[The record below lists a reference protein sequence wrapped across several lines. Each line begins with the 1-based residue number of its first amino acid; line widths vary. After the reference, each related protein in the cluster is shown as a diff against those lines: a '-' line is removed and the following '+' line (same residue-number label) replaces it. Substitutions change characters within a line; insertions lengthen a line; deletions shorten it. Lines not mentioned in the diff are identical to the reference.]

1 MSYMRGN
8 TLDQV
13 VVVSD
18 LLRGSLGL
26 VDVYVGKVTGRRQK
40 LL

>member
-1 MSYMRGN
+1 MRGN
-8 TLDQV
+8 TVDPV
-13 VVVSD
+13 EVVSD

-26 VDVYVGKVTGRRQK
+26 VDIYVGKVAGRRQK